1 MGDQDRQHS
10 VTNAG
15 LYRGAR
21 PNPGA
26 VRLADHMGGAGSAA
40 RPGRRSGLMVSHW
53 EGPAWAG
60 SLRSGPIAP
69 PVSMDR

>member
-1 MGDQDRQHS
+1 MRGFTQNRQIGTALPPAVMNRIPRQNGGSGAMGDQDRQHS

-26 VRLADHMGGAGSAA
+26 VRLAT
-40 RPGRRSGLMVSHW
+40 
-53 EGPAWAG
+53 
-60 SLRSGPIAP
+60 I
-69 PVSMDR
+69 